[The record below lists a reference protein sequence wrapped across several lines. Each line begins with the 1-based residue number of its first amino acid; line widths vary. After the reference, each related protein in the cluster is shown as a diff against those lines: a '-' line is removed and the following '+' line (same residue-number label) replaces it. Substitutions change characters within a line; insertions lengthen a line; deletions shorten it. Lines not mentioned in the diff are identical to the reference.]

1 LEIGFVFYGLLGR
14 RQSFDIKGS
23 FELFTIEQEKYADVN
38 ANHHWA
44 LGITA
49 AVGIAGV
56 YSA

>member
-1 LEIGFVFYGLLGR
+1 LLGR